1 MRQSELFTRT
11 RREAPKDETSKNA
24 QFLIRGG
31 FVEKVM
37 AGVYALLPLG
47 LRAHQK
53 IEAIIRDEMN
63 ALGGQEIL
71 MPSLHPKE
79 NWEKT
84 GRWGTYDSLFRFVS
98 YYSKIEYALGP
109 THEEIVVPL
118 VQKQNLSYKD
128 FPFAVYQIQTKFRDE
143 KRAKSGLL
151 RGREFSMKDLYSF
164 HASDEDLDT
173 YYEKAKASYRK
184 IFQSVGLGHVTYPT
198 FASGGSFSKYSHEFQ
213 TLTMAGEDSIYICD
227 KCDVA
232 VNKEIIADTK
242 NSCPDC
248 GNGSLREEKAVEVG
262 NIFKLKTKYSAPF
275 GLRFKDEKGEEKNVI
290 MGCYGIGLTRLLGT
304 IAEVHHDDKGLVWPE
319 SVAPYRAHLIR
330 LGDDEKVA
338 KFADEVYKEFLE
350 KNIEVLYD
358 DREASAGEK
367 LADADLLGMP
377 YRVVVSAKTLRQA
390 QGGHLEKKKVELKKR
405 GEENVVLLDAKELL
419 KQIS

>member
-24 QFLIRGG
+24 ELLVRGG
-31 FVEKVM
+31 FTEKIM

-63 ALGGQEIL
+63 AFGGQEIL

-84 GRWGTYDSLFRFVS
+84 GRWGTYDSLFRFLS

-128 FPFAVYQIQTKFRDE
+128 FPVAVYQIQTKFRDE

-164 HASDEDLDT
+164 HTSEEDLDR
-173 YYEKAKASYRK
+173 YYERAKEAYRK
-184 IFQSVGLGHVTYPT
+184 IFQRVGLGHVTYVT

-213 TLTMAGEDSIYICD
+213 TLTMAGEDVIYICD

-232 VNKEIIADTK
+232 VNREILEDVGK
-242 NSCPDC
+242 SCPEC
-248 GNGSLREEKAVEVG
+248 KNTSLREEKAVEVG
-262 NIFKLKTKYSAPF
+262 NVFKLKTKYSSPF
-275 GLRFKDEKGEEKNVI
+275 GLKFKDEKGEEKEVI

-319 SVAPYRAHLIR
+319 SVAPFRVHLIR
-330 LGDDEKVA
+330 LGEDEGVRKVA
-338 KFADEVYKEFLE
+338 DEAYEELQK
-350 KNIEVLYD
+350 KGIEVLYD
-358 DREASAGEK
+358 DRDASAGEK
-367 LADADLLGMP
+367 LNDADLLGMP
-377 YRVVVSAKTLRQA
+377 YRVVVSVKTI
-390 QGGHLEKKKVELKKR
+390 EKKSVEVKKR
-405 GEENVVLLDAKELL
+405 DEMDARLRKLSDVVQECL
-419 KQIS
+419 